1 MAEYASKGVAG
12 TGLGLGIAGTA
23 LALLQNQNGTGG
35 ILGNLLGN
43 NNNYIE
49 LMQENTLLKAQQY
62 TDNSNVGIK
71 IDLAKQEERMNCM
84 NTKME
89 LKDQIFDGKMALV
102 AQTANAGISQLQCQL
117 QCLQN
122 TVAGI
127 SSTYVPAGKVTPLP
141 APNPFPPVPPYSPY
155 PPFYPFPPPV
165 FPPVPPP
172 APPGVIIVPPTN
184 SDTGTVTNTGTN
196 TGNTGTNTGN

>member
-1 MAEYASKGVAG
+1 MPEYASKGVAG

-23 LALLQNQNGTGG
+23 LALLQNNQGGTGG

-62 TDNSNVGIK
+62 TDNSNMSIK

-141 APNPFPPVPPYSPY
+141 APNPFPPVPPYGPY
-155 PPFYPFPPPV
+155 PPYYPFVPPFAP
-165 FPPVPPP
+165 PPP
-172 APPGVIIVPPTN
+172 APGVVIVPPTN
-184 SDTGTVTNTGTN
+184 TDPGTATNTSNSGGTN
-196 TGNTGTNTGN
+196 TGG

>member
-23 LALLQNQNGTGG
+23 LALLQNNQGGTGG

-43 NNNYIE
+43 NNNYME

-62 TDNSNVGIK
+62 TDNSNMGIK

-141 APNPFPPVPPYSPY
+141 APNPFPPVPPYGPY
-155 PPFYPFPPPV
+155 PPFYPFVPPFAPPP
-165 FPPVPPP
+165 P
-172 APPGVIIVPPTN
+172 PPGVVIVPPTN
-184 SDTGTVTNTGTN
+184 TDPGTATNTSNSGGTN
-196 TGNTGTNTGN
+196 TGG